1 MSDLTA
7 DTKRIRDCSREL
19 QGIYDEF
26 TGHANP
32 ANGYSLEELGDS
44 RIAGAFHSFG
54 SNWKIHREHL
64 ADRIRTLGVAT
75 EDAAD
80 TYDGVDKAL
89 ADALRRQDAAAKRQG
104 PPE

>member
-7 DTKRIRDCSREL
+7 DTNRIRDCSREL
-19 QGIYDEF
+19 QRIYDEF
-26 TGHANP
+26 TAHSDP
-32 ANGYSLEELGDS
+32 ADGYSLAELGDS
-44 RIAGAFHSFG
+44 RIVGAFHSFG

-64 ADRIRTLGVAT
+64 AGQIRTLGVAT

-89 ADALRRQDAAAKRQG
+89 ADALRREDAAAKKQG
-104 PPE
+104 PPK